1 MFMKKLSIII
11 ATFNASVTLRRCLES
26 IVSQL
31 TEECELLVIDGGSTD
46 GTQAIIKE
54 YKEYIAYTVSEK
66 DFGVYDAWNKGIKVA
81 KGEWIVFIGADDV
94 LLPHAI
100 DKYAAFLIEEGDD
113 YDIICGKLHFVDKNG
128 KVLRDV
134 GEPWNWNKMTHRR
147 LKFAH
152 PGMLHNR
159 RCFERIGFFD
169 TKYKIC
175 ADSDFLQR
183 LGPNTKAAFINEFL
197 VNMQEGGISDSFA
210 CIREGHAIRRKNKI
224 VNNWSNNWDF
234 LIITIKFFA
243 KKMLEFISLKFK

>member
-1 MFMKKLSIII
+1 MKISIII
-11 ATFNASVTLRRCLES
+11 ATYNAAKTLWRCLES
-26 IVSQL
+26 IVRQM

-46 GTQAIIKE
+46 GTQDIIEE
-54 YKEYIAYTVSEK
+54 YKEHIAYTISEQ
-66 DFGVYDAWNKGIKVA
+66 DAGVYDAWNKGIKMA
-81 KGEWIVFIGADDV
+81 KGQWITFIGADDV

-100 DKYAAFLIEEGDD
+100 EHYMTFLKEEGDD
-113 YDIICGKLHFVDKNG
+113 FDIICGKLHFVNEGG

-134 GEPWNWNKMTHRR
+134 GEPWNWHKMAHRK

-169 TKYKIC
+169 IQYKIC

-183 LGPNTKAAFINEFL
+183 LGPNTKAGFINEYL

-210 CIREGHAIRRKNKI
+210 CIREGHAIRKKNKI
-224 VNNWSNNWDF
+224 VSNLSNNWDF
-234 LIITIKFFA
+234 LLITMKFVIK
-243 KKMLEFISLKFK
+243 KIVRK